1 MNRVLVIDNDLVT
14 CREIK
19 YNLKDDLTDLYYTR
33 SVEEA
38 IHKMQKENYS
48 LIIMDVCLSQVG
60 GTVLIQQIRQMTPM
74 PILALSE
81 TTSMADKV
89 AALKCG
95 ADDFLSKPFDLEEC
109 LARAQALMRRYTLLN
124 HVTGRN
130 YALVSH
136 EDLMLD
142 TAKRQVSIGNEK
154 VILARKEYDI
164 LLHFLKNR
172 NRVLTFEQIYN
183 AIWNEEYLMGH
194 AAIFYHVG
202 NLRRK
207 LRANKRRGNS
217 SPPASPAF
225 QRLPC
230 QSRQTALS

>member
-1 MNRVLVIDNDLVT
+1 MNHVLVIDGDLSA
-14 CREIK
+14 CKEIK
-19 YNLKDDLTDLYYTR
+19 YSLQDDLTDVYYTQ

-38 IHKMQKENYS
+38 IHKMQKENYA
-48 LIIMDVCLSQVG
+48 LVIMDICLSQVG
-60 GTVLIQQIRQMTPM
+60 GTALIQQIRQMNPM

-81 TTSMADKV
+81 TASTADKV

-109 LARAQALMRRYTLLN
+109 LARAQALMRRYTQLN
-124 HVTGRN
+124 HITERN

-136 EDLMLD
+136 GDLMLD

-154 VILARKEYDI
+154 VILTRKEYDI
-164 LLHFLKNR
+164 LLYFLKNR

-183 AIWNEEYLMGH
+183 AVWHEEYLMDNST
-194 AAIFYHVG
+194 IFYHVG

-207 LRANKRRGNS
+207 LKADWIESRYGVGYYIHNPGN
-217 SPPASPAF
+217 P
-225 QRLPC
+225 
-230 QSRQTALS
+230 